1 MSYIKNILLLL
12 LSTSNFFITQLW
24 SLIEFN
30 QSGVAHSKYNLRG
43 YLTLLTQMSK
53 CFENIKKQ
61 SRSDISDEDI
71 KTQCFNDIQIYYEN
85 QDIIDLKEQQPQ
97 NRPNDSDT
105 FTMTKDTFY
114 KSFDGIID
122 KATVS
127 NPSMLRCIPHDYMSL
142 THITN
147 GMILTI
153 GTYCIA
159 TSIAFVLLIM
169 RLKDSDYLPSFLS
182 FVSIVL
188 MIVGITCSSIIYRRV
203 KYWTSTYYGLDL
215 PNDKILTKEPLSFQK
230 YEMLD
235 YMKNKFSCID
245 FTAES
250 TIFID
255 TTLGMTKTIF
265 FLNCILIILFTII
278 F

>member
-1 MSYIKNILLLL
+1 MKHIKIILLLL
-12 LSTSNFFITQLW
+12 LSTSNFFIIQLW

-30 QSGVAHSKYNLRG
+30 QSRVAHSKYNLKG
-43 YLTLLTQMSK
+43 YQALLTQLSDCFKTTRNNSK
-53 CFENIKKQ
+53 SE
-61 SRSDISDEDI
+61 ISDEDI
-71 KTQCFNDIQIYYEN
+71 ETQCFNNIQIYYEN
-85 QDIIDLKEQQPQ
+85 QDIIDLTEQQPQ

-114 KSFDGIID
+114 QSFDKIVD

-127 NPSMLRCIPHDYMSL
+127 NSSMLRCIPHDYMSL

-159 TSIAFVLLIM
+159 TLIAFV
-169 RLKDSDYLPSFLS
+169 SFIKKLRNSEISSILS
-182 FVSIVL
+182 FVSVVL
-188 MIVGITCSSIIYRRV
+188 MMIGITCSSIIYHRV

-215 PNDKILTKEPLSFQK
+215 PNDKILTKEPQSFQK
-230 YEMLD
+230 YEMLN
-235 YMKNKFSCID
+235 YMTNKFSCID
-245 FTAES
+245 FSAES

-265 FLNCILIILFTII
+265 FLNCILIISFTII
-278 F
+278 I